1 MFGDP
6 EGVRLVQAQLLEV
19 IDLAYQ
25 ATTNPALWAPT
36 LEGAADMMGGSA
48 ASLMWS
54 GERGRG
60 DGGIAVRGDP
70 DALRLYYE
78 HFEAINPIQIGFD
91 RMRCNG
97 VAAARPVMT
106 DRDCV
111 ERDELV
117 TGEYFNDFM
126 RRYDLGN
133 VMLITGASFVLDGSA
148 PAFNVYRPIG
158 TEGFGPAELEIAT
171 ILHKPLQRAYQM
183 SRRLARE
190 RRVNESLGE
199 FVAQL
204 AGAVFVVGS
213 DGRIAY
219 TNPAGESM
227 LALRDGLF
235 CDGRRLRACGGETQR
250 RLASLLAAA
259 SSAEAVRRGGSLA
272 IPRPSERRPLALL
285 AIPTNGGADPQ
296 GGAPLVLLSVVD
308 PELGEAVP
316 EERLRAYFGFSPAEA
331 HVAAELM
338 AGYDPREIAD
348 RLGRSINTVRVQIA
362 RILEKTDTSRQS
374 ESVALMMRTLG
385 LGRLGG

>member
-1 MFGDP
+1 LTSA
-6 EGVRLVQAQLLEV
+6 RLLEV

-25 ATTNPALWAPT
+25 AATNPALWAPT

-54 GERGRG
+54 ERGRG

-70 DALRLYYE
+70 DAMRLYYE

-126 RRYDLGN
+126 RRYDLGS

-148 PAFNVYRPIG
+148 PAFNVYRPVG
-158 TEGFGPAELEIAT
+158 TEEFGPAELEIANV
-171 ILHKPLQRAYQM
+171 LHKPLQRAYQM

-190 RRVNESLGE
+190 QRLSESLGE
-199 FVAQL
+199 FVQQL
-204 AGAVFVVGS
+204 DGAVFVVAD

-219 TNPAGESM
+219 VNTAGETM

-235 CDGRRLRACGGETQR
+235 CDRGRLRASASDAQR
-250 RLASLLAAA
+250 RLAALLSAATA
-259 SSAEAVRRGGSLA
+259 PEPERRRGGSLA
-272 IPRPSERRPLALL
+272 LPRPSERRSLALL
-285 AIPTNGGADPQ
+285 GTPTRGGPDPFC
-296 GGAPLVLLSVVD
+296 GHPLVLLSVID
-308 PELGEAVP
+308 PELGGAVP
-316 EERLRAYFGFSPAEA
+316 EERLRTYFGFSPAEA
-331 HVAAELM
+331 HVAAELVT
-338 AGYDPREIAD
+338 GYDPREIAD
-348 RLGRSINTVRVQIA
+348 RLGRSIHTVRVQIS
-362 RILEKTDTSRQS
+362 RILEKTGTSRQS
-374 ESVALMMRTLG
+374 ELVALMMRTLG
-385 LGRLGG
+385 LARLGG